1 MDSKVCKKCGR
12 NLPEKYKY
20 KYCESCRTQKAEKAK
35 TALKSAGAIA
45 GTVASI
51 ALVVVT
57 KGKINPK
64 K

>member
-20 KYCESCRTQKAEKAK
+20 KYCEFCRTQKAEKAK
-35 TALKSAGAIA
+35 TVLKSAGAV
-45 GTVASI
+45 VASI